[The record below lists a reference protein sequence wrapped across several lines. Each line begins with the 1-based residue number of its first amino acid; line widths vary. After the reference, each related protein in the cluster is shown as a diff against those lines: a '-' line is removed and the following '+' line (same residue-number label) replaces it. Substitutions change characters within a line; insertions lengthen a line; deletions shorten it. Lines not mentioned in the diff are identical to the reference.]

1 MPVCSVTQSCPT
13 LCDPIDC
20 SCQAPLLMGCPRQ
33 GCWSGLPF
41 PSPGDLFNPG
51 TERVSLAC
59 PELQADFLPLHHWG
73 SPVCVYAHTH
83 TYLPSL
89 VTQSCLTLWNP
100 MDSSPPGSSVQGDSP
115 GKNTGVGCHALLQGI
130 SQFKDRTQVSLIAG
144 GFFTVWATRE
154 AQEKWVAYPF
164 FRGSFQP
171 RNQTGISCIAGR
183 LFTSWATRDR
193 LPTPVFLPEES
204 PWTEEPGGLQS
215 TRLERVGHDWATK
228 HSIYVCMCVC
238 MYIYIE

>member
-51 TERVSLAC
+51 TERASLAC

-130 SQFKDRTQVSLIAG
+130 FPIQGSNPGLPHCRWILYCLSHQGSPRKMGSLSLFQGLFPTQ
-144 GFFTVWATRE
+144 
-154 AQEKWVAYPF
+154 
-164 FRGSFQP
+164 
-171 RNQTGISCIAGR
+171 
-183 LFTSWATRDR
+183 
-193 LPTPVFLPEES
+193 ES
-204 PWTEEPGGLQS
+204 NWNLLHC
-215 TRLERVGHDWATK
+215 R
-228 HSIYVCMCVC
+228 
-238 MYIYIE
+238 